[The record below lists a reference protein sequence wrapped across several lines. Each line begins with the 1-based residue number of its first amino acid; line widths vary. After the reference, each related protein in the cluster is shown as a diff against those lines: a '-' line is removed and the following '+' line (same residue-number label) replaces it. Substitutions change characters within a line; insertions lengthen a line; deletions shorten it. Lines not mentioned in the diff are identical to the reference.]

1 MKFAIEATYCD
12 NEEQLLETYPFL
24 REYGFETV
32 EVDYKL
38 RKEKVSY
45 IYINSLEEL
54 LQLYEQC
61 NEELVI
67 TRNLYTDE
75 KCIEIYDGYR
85 E

>member
-1 MKFAIEATYCD
+1 MKFVIEATYCY
-12 NEEQLLETYPFL
+12 NEEQLLKTYPFL

-32 EVDYKL
+32 EVDHKL

-61 NEELVI
+61 GEEIVI